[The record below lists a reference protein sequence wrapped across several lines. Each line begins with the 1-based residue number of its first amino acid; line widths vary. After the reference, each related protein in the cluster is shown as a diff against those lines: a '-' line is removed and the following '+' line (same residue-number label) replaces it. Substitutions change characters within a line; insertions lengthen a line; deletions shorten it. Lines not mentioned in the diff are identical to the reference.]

1 MRPRIGIT
9 LSTDTAYAG
18 YRLRKDYC
26 HCLLGCGGSP
36 LLLPDLPETLAE
48 EALDG
53 LEGLLLSG
61 GGDFPPQCYGM
72 GSFQAPTARDLWELA
87 LLRAAWQRGLP
98 ILGICRGCQGLNIA
112 LGGDLIPD
120 LPRAG
125 GYGQH
130 QQQQARQQRSH
141 MVELLHPRLQQLYGR
156 KQLWVNSFHHQ
167 GLGKLAPGLLPAA
180 LAPDGLC
187 EAVLSREDGRFAL
200 GLQWHP
206 EALQE
211 LPPFLALLKAARK
224 YMKQKQTDFID
235 VL

>member
-9 LSTDTAYAG
+9 CSTDAAYAG
-18 YRLRKDYC
+18 YQLRKDYC
-26 HCLLGCGGSP
+26 RCLLRCGGLP
-36 LLLPDLPETLAE
+36 LLLPDLPEALAG

-61 GGDFPPQCYGM
+61 GGDFPPQCYGETP
-72 GSFQAPTARDLWELA
+72 FQPPTERDLWELA
-87 LLRAAWQRGLP
+87 LLRTARRRSLP
-98 ILGICRGCQGLNIA
+98 ILGICRGCQALNIA
-112 LGGDLIPD
+112 LGGDLISD

-125 GYGQH
+125 GHGWH

-141 MVELLHPRLQQLYGR
+141 TVQLLHPRLQQLYGQ

-167 GLGKLAPGLLPAA
+167 GLGRLAPGLLPAA
-180 LAPDGLC
+180 QAPDGLC
-187 EAVLSREDGRFAL
+187 EAVLSREGEGFAL

-211 LPPFLALLKAARK
+211 LPPFLALVEAARAYAK
-224 YMKQKQTDFID
+224 KKQAHFHKFR
-235 VL
+235 